1 MKIKEIVDSKKTP
14 NIKKSIKGIAGKNKF
29 NGNFNTEVFLIEI
42 TKNKRRK
49 KAKEEKAKQ

>member
-14 NIKKSIKGIAGKNKF
+14 NIKKPIKGIAGKNKF
-29 NGNFNTEVFLIEI
+29 NGNFNTEVFLIEK